1 MVKIGEITLENDEE
15 ANGTQKRLERC
26 EPLISDNESLYTITM
41 HIEKRE
47 RQVKEDMKEKAE
59 LLKDATPY
67 EEKKEDAP
75 KGFGMLRRD
84 SLGELDDKLAAPK
97 GINVSLTRA
106 NAVAKKPDP
115 NLIAFD

>member
-1 MVKIGEITLENDEE
+1 
-15 ANGTQKRLERC
+15 
-26 EPLISDNESLYTITM
+26 
-41 HIEKRE
+41 
-47 RQVKEDMKEKAE
+47 VKEDMKEKAE

-115 NLIAFD
+115 NLIAFDQDRGLFGEFGGRGRGVGLARGRGKGKVGRGGRGGGGGGFGRDEDAF